1 MFVSLR
7 YLLTFLVDSQLE
19 QLFNLLP
26 LLPLNLTRSN
36 VQLRVALLRF
46 TTALYTASD
55 MALWLGSGRIFLQRT
70 WDEAALDF
78 SDKTNVLV
86 DVDVDMQPSLS
97 SEQQQPN
104 APPQGG
110 SIYTSFTL
118 PFHACLAEL
127 SWSGWKLIA
136 LPLVL
141 KHTLPLFTDAG
152 QEKQDGQL
160 SRFLLAFLA
169 ALKRPKKLNPSEV
182 DVVWR
187 ERLEKHCLDKIIQ
200 SMNEEGMV
208 WTEERVSKVIFPCR
222 RSELIL
228 HRRRSSMIYLNS
240 LPFSLPH
247 SQN

>member
-1 MFVSLR
+1 M
-7 YLLTFLVDSQLE
+7 QLHAA
-19 QLFNLLP
+19 
-26 LLPLNLTRSN
+26 
-36 VQLRVALLRF
+36 VLRF

-55 MALWLGSGRIFLQRT
+55 MALWIGSGRRFLQRS
-70 WDEAALDF
+70 WDEAASDF
-78 SDKTNVLV
+78 SDKANALV
-86 DVDVDMQPSLS
+86 DADVDMQPSLS

-104 APPQGG
+104 APSQSG

-127 SWSGWKLIA
+127 SWGGWKLIA

-141 KHTLPLFTDAG
+141 KHTLPLFINVD
-152 QEKQDGQL
+152 QDQHDGQL

-169 ALKRPKKLNPSEV
+169 ALKRSKKLNPSEV

-187 ERLEKHCLDKIIQ
+187 ERLEKHCLDKIIERV
-200 SMNEEGMV
+200 NEEGLI
-208 WTEERVSKVIFPCR
+208 WTEERVSKVIFPCCGL
-222 RSELIL
+222 ELIL
-228 HRRRSSMIYLNS
+228 CRHRSSMIYWNS